1 MMNEDLRQ
9 RTKRFSLRV
18 IKVFVALNRRDDV
31 QQVLGR
37 QMLRSG
43 TSVGAQYRE
52 CCRARSK
59 AEFVSKLTSAL
70 QELDETAYW
79 FEPLVEA
86 KVVAPKRLTSLMQEA
101 EELMSIFFA
110 SIRTAK
116 A

>member
-1 MMNEDLRQ
+1 MKSEELRQ
-9 RTKRFSLRV
+9 RTKQFSLRA
-18 IKVFVALNRRDDV
+18 IRVFVALNRRDDV

-37 QMLRSG
+37 QMLRSA

-59 AEFVSKLTSAL
+59 AEFVSKMISAL

-79 FEPLVEA
+79 FELLVESEA
-86 KVVAPKRLTSLMQEA
+86 ISPKRLSSLMKEA
-101 EELMSIFFA
+101 EELMAIFFA

>member
-18 IKVFVALNRRDDV
+18 IKVFAALDSRDNV

-52 CCRARSK
+52 SCRARSK
-59 AEFVSKLTSAL
+59 AEFISKVTSAL

-79 FEPLVEA
+79 FELLVESQSL
-86 KVVAPKRLTSLMQEA
+86 PQRRLTSLMKEA
-101 EELMSIFFA
+101 EELMAIFFA

-116 A
+116 G